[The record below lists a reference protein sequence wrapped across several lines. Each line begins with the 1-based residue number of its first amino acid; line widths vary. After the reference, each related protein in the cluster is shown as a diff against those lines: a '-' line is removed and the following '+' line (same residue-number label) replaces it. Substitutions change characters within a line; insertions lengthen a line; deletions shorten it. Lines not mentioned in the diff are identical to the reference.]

1 LRLFSLLT
9 AIRLSGLAI
18 AIFALWGFVELADE
32 VLEQETEAI
41 DRAILLTVRQF
52 HAPWLDRLMV
62 GITHLG
68 DFSVLTFACI
78 TCMGVLLYRKRR
90 SKAVTLAIAAVGAG
104 FLNFILKAGFGRDR
118 PELWART
125 VEAGFSS
132 FPSGHA
138 MTSLVIYGA
147 IAYLLVRSVKGWRR
161 WLVVVLAA
169 LLIGA
174 IGFSRLYLGVHWP
187 TDVMAG
193 YTAGLVWLIACI
205 ISLEVWQDYRNL
217 KSL

>member
-1 LRLFSLLT
+1 M
-9 AIRLSGLAI
+9 SGLAI
-18 AIFALWGFVELADE
+18 SIFALWGFVELADE
-32 VLEQETEAI
+32 VLEQETDAI

-62 GITHLG
+62 RITHLG
-68 DFSVLTFACI
+68 DFSVLAFACI

-104 FLNFILKAGFGRDR
+104 FLNVTLKAGFGRDR

-138 MTSLVIYGA
+138 MTSLVVYGA

-161 WLVVVLAA
+161 WLVVILAA

-217 KSL
+217 K